1 MQIYYG
7 TLENNINITKIC
19 ENNMMIDN
27 HITIPNYDKI
37 RKYFFG
43 NPDPNNENLIFIND
57 GNKINAYDNNYR
69 IDIDLNNNEIKAIT
83 ISDIYSK
90 LNINY
95 GTFNEELP
103 EQLMTFAILN
113 KKSKVLEIG
122 GNIGKNSLIIASL
135 LENSENLVVL
145 ESDIT
150 NSKQL
155 EENKKLNNLNFYIEN
170 SALSKRKLIQRGR
183 TTIPSDI
190 LINGYNW
197 VNNISLEELN
207 KKYNIIFDTLIL
219 DCEGA
224 FYYILLDMPE
234 ILDNVKLIIMENDYT
249 DIKQKEYVD
258 KILIQNNF
266 NCCYDQPLLNCYF
279 TMPCSQYFYEIWK
292 R

>member
-7 TLENNINITKIC
+7 TLENNINITEIC
-19 ENNMMIDN
+19 KNKLMIDN
-27 HITIPNYDKI
+27 HITIPNYDRI

-43 NPDPNNENLIFIND
+43 NPNPNNENLIFIND

-69 IDIDLNNNEIKAIT
+69 IDIDLNNNEIRAIT
-83 ISDIYSK
+83 INDIYSK

-122 GNIGKNSLIIASL
+122 GNIGRNSLIIASL

-155 EENKKLNNLNFYIEN
+155 EENKQLNNLNFYIEN
-170 SALSKRKLIQRGR
+170 SALSKRKLIQRGWA
-183 TTIPSDI
+183 TIPSDI

-249 DIKQKEYVD
+249 DIKQKDYVD

-266 NCCYDQPLLNCYF
+266 KRCYIEPSFYYNIQCI
-279 TMPCSQYFYEIWK
+279 QYFYEIWK